1 MKSQT
6 VTSSLRGGRRTPPY
20 AFTEKDVAMLSSV
33 LRSER
38 AVQVNVQ
45 IKRTFDRLRQ
55 WLVTHE
61 DLARKLA
68 QLEKRYDKQFRY
80 VFHAIRALMDGDE
93 GDSQEEQ
100 RNRIGYLT
108 EAASR

>member
-1 MKSQT
+1 MPQKQGSHKKY
-6 VTSSLRGGRRTPPY
+6 RPY
-20 AFTEKDVAMLSSV
+20 AFTEQGVAMVSSV

-45 IKRTFDRLRQ
+45 IMRTFVRLRQ

-61 DLARKLA
+61 DLARKPA

-80 VFHAIRALMDGDE
+80 VFDAIRALMDGDE
-93 GDSQEEQ
+93 EDSQ
-100 RNRIGYLT
+100 
-108 EAASR
+108 